1 MSLKIHQIN
10 FGDMEFESSGLV
22 MFRSPGKMVTIPI
35 TGFLITGGQEPI
47 LVDSGPRSTEFVEEL
62 GYPFKVTEEN
72 SIDHHLAQHGLKRSD
87 IRHIVH
93 THAHVDHAG
102 GSINFPMSTQVSITR
117 QEMQFMASGI
127 MGPGMYTA
135 EDTKHFIDRLHTKGA
150 LRLLDVDGTFEEEII
165 PGVAVRLSGG
175 HTPGSISIL
184 VETDEGLANI
194 CGDIAYNV
202 HDQLVDP
209 LIERAAH
216 EPNITGNRA
225 MTTLEEK
232 RAIKRALADARFL
245 LPSHDV
251 PALIQGGR
259 VVGRAD
265 GSISN
270 PAIDVTKASSYE
282 ALPSVAGYDRAA

>member
-1 MSLKIHQIN
+1 MALKIHQIN
-10 FGDMEFESSGLV
+10 FGDMQFESSGLV
-22 MFRSPGKMVTIPI
+22 MFRSPGTLVTIPI

-47 LVDSGPRSTEFVEEL
+47 LVDSGPRSREFVELL
-62 GYPFKVTEEN
+62 GYPYVVTEEH
-72 SIDHHLAQHGLKRSD
+72 SIDHHLALHGLKRSD

-102 GSINFPMSTQVSITR
+102 GSCNFPMSTQVTLAR

-135 EDTKHFIDRLHTKGA
+135 EDTKHFIDRLHTRGA
-150 LRLLDVDGTFEEEII
+150 LRMLDVDGTFEEEII

-175 HTPGSISIL
+175 HTPGSISVM
-184 VETDEGLANI
+184 VETDEGMANI
-194 CGDIAYNV
+194 CGDIAYNIR
-202 HDQLVDP
+202 DQLIDP
-209 LIERAAH
+209 IIERAAH

-232 RAIKRALADARFL
+232 RAIKRALADSRFL

-251 PALIQGGR
+251 PALIEGGK
-259 VVGRAD
+259 VVGLAH

-270 PAIDVTKASSYE
+270 PSIDVTRASSYAPLVAREETE
-282 ALPSVAGYDRAA
+282 AA